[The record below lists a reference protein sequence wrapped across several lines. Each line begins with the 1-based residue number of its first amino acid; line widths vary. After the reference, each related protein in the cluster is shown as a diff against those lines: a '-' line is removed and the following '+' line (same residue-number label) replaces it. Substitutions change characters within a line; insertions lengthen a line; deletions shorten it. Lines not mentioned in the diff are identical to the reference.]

1 MAVTYVVTGATGHI
15 GNNVVRLLAGK
26 GERVIAAVRR
36 DNDPA
41 LEGVSVM
48 RAVGQLSDE
57 EFLRGLIPEGAC
69 VVHCAGRICHKR
81 KGKKRGVCRKCR
93 SYAES
98 GAHMCAKACPS
109 CVCLQHGCCFLR
121 QRERRYPR

>member
-15 GNNVVRLLAGK
+15 GNNVVRLLADK

-57 EFLRGLIPEGAC
+57 EFSRAYSGGSVRSALR
-69 VVHCAGRICHKR
+69 R
-81 KGKKRGVCRKCR
+81 
-93 SYAES
+93 
-98 GAHMCAKACPS
+98 
-109 CVCLQHGCCFLR
+109 
-121 QRERRYPR
+121 